1 MILTPPLT
9 YCRRVLKSDNTEHG
23 RGSCVTWVTPETAV
37 GKSATQE
44 ILDMAELPSI
54 LVPQAVT
61 PATPPAA

>member
-9 YCRRVLKSDNTEHG
+9 YCCRVLKSDNTEHG
-23 RGSCVTWVTPETAV
+23 GGSCATWVTPQTAV
-37 GKSATQE
+37 GKSAPQE
-44 ILDMAELPSI
+44 ILDMAELSSI